1 MTAFRSLTLSC
12 LTILLNFWPSLAAP
26 TSAPVPQMTYVALGD
41 SLTAGSQSAGL
52 TAQDQQD
59 AYPAVIA
66 KLGHFPFGVPTGAGA
81 GCPPPLGGPKL
92 TPQSCVREH
101 PSVRGS
107 NFAVPGAHVE
117 DLLNRTAKNVGDDLT
132 RRLYTLILGPQQ
144 TQVQAAIKSRPRFI
158 SIWVGGNNVLDAA
171 AAGDVEGVT
180 PPAAFEAAYRKLLDA
195 LAITKAR
202 IVVFTVPDVTSVP
215 LFISGPLY
223 FHYGFGSASC
233 EHSVN
238 RVAASILLHQ
248 QRVDCDAPYALTPG
262 KVLNF
267 QQVVASYNA
276 SIRKLAQERG
286 IPVFDV
292 APLLAGLQRP
302 PVNPVSPEPFGPDFS
317 RDGVHV
323 SSAVQAKLARAL
335 IVEGNAR
342 MDLKVPLP

>member
-1 MTAFRSLTLSC
+1 MIAFRRLPLYLTVLWAF
-12 LTILLNFWPSLAAP
+12 LPAMATP
-26 TSAPVPQMTYVALGD
+26 TPPPVPQMMYVALGD

-52 TAQDQQD
+52 TAQDQRD

-66 KLGHFPFGVPTGAGA
+66 QIGHFPFGVPASAGP

-92 TPQSCVREH
+92 TAESCVRAQ

-117 DLLNRTAKNVGDDLT
+117 DLLNRTAKNAGDDLT
-132 RRLYTLILGPQQ
+132 RRLYTLILGPRQ

-158 SIWVGGNNVLDAA
+158 SIWIGGNNVLDAA
-171 AAGDVEGVT
+171 ASGDVGGVT
-180 PPAAFEAAYRKLLDA
+180 PPAAFEAAYRKVLDA
-195 LAITKAR
+195 LAVTKAR

-223 FHYGFGSASC
+223 FHYGFGTASC

-238 RVAASILLHQ
+238 RIAASVLLHQ

-262 KVLNF
+262 KILSF

-292 APLLAGLQRP
+292 GPLLAGLQRP

-323 SSAVQAKLARAL
+323 SSAVQARLARAL
-335 IVEGNAR
+335 LVEGNAR
-342 MDLKVPLP
+342 MDLKAPLP